1 MLLENIWEMLGLLK
15 NKYKIRKLIKK
26 ISQVKIWLFFMKK
39 SNLFS
44 YLFIYYDRLLFNN
57 TIKIIEEISILNF
70 LIFYYNN
77 QIKLSD
83 VYYLLFYF
91 S

>member
-1 MLLENIWEMLGLLK
+1 MLELLK

-44 YLFIYYDRLLFNN
+44 YLFIYYDRLWFNN
-57 TIKIIEEISILNF
+57 TIKIKDYRRNINIKFFNF
-70 LIFYYNN
+70 L
-77 QIKLSD
+77 
-83 VYYLLFYF
+83 
-91 S
+91 

>member
-44 YLFIYYDRLLFNN
+44 YLFIYYDRLLFSN

>member
-1 MLLENIWEMLGLLK
+1 MLELLK

-44 YLFIYYDRLLFNN
+44 YLFIYYDRLLFSN

-83 VYYLLFYF
+83 VYYFYYF
-91 S
+91 ISLNTN

>member
-70 LIFYYNN
+70 LIFYNN
-77 QIKLSD
+77 LIKLSD
-83 VYYLLFYF
+83 VYIKKYT
-91 S
+91 

>member
-1 MLLENIWEMLGLLK
+1 
-15 NKYKIRKLIKK
+15 
-26 ISQVKIWLFFMKK
+26 MKK

-83 VYYLLFYF
+83 VYFKI
-91 S
+91 

>member
-1 MLLENIWEMLGLLK
+1 MLELLK

-44 YLFIYYDRLLFNN
+44 YLFIYYDRLLKQERL
-57 TIKIIEEISILNF
+57 KIIEEISILNF
-70 LIFYYNN
+70 LIFYNN
-77 QIKLSD
+77 
-83 VYYLLFYF
+83 
-91 S
+91 

>member
-1 MLLENIWEMLGLLK
+1 MLELLK

-44 YLFIYYDRLLFNN
+44 YLFIMTDYCLTIQ
-57 TIKIIEEISILNF
+57 TIKIKDYRRNIN
-70 LIFYYNN
+70 
-77 QIKLSD
+77 IKFFNSL
-83 VYYLLFYF
+83 
-91 S
+91 

>member
-1 MLLENIWEMLGLLK
+1 
-15 NKYKIRKLIKK
+15 
-26 ISQVKIWLFFMKK
+26 MKK

-83 VYYLLFYF
+83 VYYFYYF
-91 S
+91 ISLNTN

>member
-1 MLLENIWEMLGLLK
+1 
-15 NKYKIRKLIKK
+15 
-26 ISQVKIWLFFMKK
+26 MKK

-57 TIKIIEEISILNF
+57 TIKIMEEISILNF
-70 LIFYYNN
+70 LIFYNN

-83 VYYLLFYF
+83 VLKKYKNININI
-91 S
+91 

>member
-1 MLLENIWEMLGLLK
+1 MLGLLK

-57 TIKIIEEISILNF
+57 TIKIMEEISILNF
-70 LIFYYNN
+70 LIFYNN

-83 VYYLLFYF
+83 VLKKYKNININI
-91 S
+91 

>member
-1 MLLENIWEMLGLLK
+1 MLGLLK

-57 TIKIIEEISILNF
+57 TNNKDYRRNINIKFFNF
-70 LIFYYNN
+70 L
-77 QIKLSD
+77 
-83 VYYLLFYF
+83 
-91 S
+91 

>member
-1 MLLENIWEMLGLLK
+1 MLGLLK

-57 TIKIIEEISILNF
+57 TNNYRRNINIKFFNF
-70 LIFYYNN
+70 L
-77 QIKLSD
+77 
-83 VYYLLFYF
+83 
-91 S
+91 